1 MKTHHM
7 LLYIIKISIL
17 ILIALVSVK
26 IIPVKKEIY
35 VITDFVFKFLLG
47 IFIIYFF
54 LTSKLN
60 IDRHDKLIFILAGF
74 ILILLVDY
82 IDLIKIIHGN
92 KI

>member
-1 MKTHHM
+1 MKIYHM

-60 IDRHDKLIFILAGF
+60 IDSHDKLIFILAGF

-82 IDLIKIIHGN
+82 IDLIKIINGK

>member
-1 MKTHHM
+1 METYHM
-7 LLYIIKISIL
+7 FLYIIKISIL

-54 LTSKLN
+54 LNTKLN
-60 IDRHDKLIFILAGF
+60 IDSHDKLIFILSGF

-82 IDLIKIIHGN
+82 IELIKIINGA

>member
-1 MKTHHM
+1 METYHM
-7 LLYIIKISIL
+7 FLYIIKISIL

-54 LTSKLN
+54 LHTKLN
-60 IDRHDKLIFILAGF
+60 IDSHDKLIFILSGF

-82 IDLIKIIHGN
+82 IELIKIINGA